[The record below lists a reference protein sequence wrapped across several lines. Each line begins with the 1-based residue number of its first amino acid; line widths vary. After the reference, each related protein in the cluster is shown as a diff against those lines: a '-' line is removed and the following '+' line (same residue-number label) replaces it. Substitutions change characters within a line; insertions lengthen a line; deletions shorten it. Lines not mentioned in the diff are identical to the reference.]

1 MNASMIL
8 KKILNK
14 EDARSSNIVKNIFGS
29 LAVKGISIVANLAL
43 IPLTINYLSPLKYGI
58 WLTISSILA
67 WINFFDVG
75 LGHGLRN
82 KLTESIAKGET
93 HKAKSYV
100 STAYVSIT
108 VMCIV
113 LFGIFAII
121 NSFLDW
127 NTLLNIKS
135 ALDEDISKI
144 AIIVFSMFA
153 IQFIFQLINSIL
165 LSTQQSYKV
174 GLFSMISN
182 VFALLGIL
190 VLKHFIKES
199 LYYIAFVFSGIP
211 VLVYVILNIYYF
223 RTSFKDFSPSLKF
236 FRQDALKDVLHVG
249 LKFFVIQIAVL
260 VLMATSNILICNY
273 MDPIYVP
280 PYTVAFRYFSIITML
295 FSIIMVPYWSA
306 YTEAYVKKDFAWI
319 RKTIRQA
326 LRIWVVFVIGAI
338 VMLVVSPFA
347 YSLWVHDV
355 EVTSKISF
363 QLSFLMM
370 LYAIL
375 IAFGSVFMM
384 FLNGIGQIKL
394 QMTINL
400 IGMCLFFPL
409 SYLFVK
415 VMGMGLSGI
424 ILSTILGGVYGY
436 LVAPFEVRK
445 VLKKHQEDE
454 ERERGQILNNG

>member
-1 MNASMIL
+1 MNASMIF

-29 LAVKGISIVANLAL
+29 LAVKGVSIVANLAL
-43 IPLTINYLSPLKYGI
+43 IPLTIDYLSGLKYGV
-58 WLTISSILA
+58 WLTISSTLA

-108 VMCIV
+108 IMCAI
-113 LFGIFAII
+113 LFGVFLII
-121 NSFLDW
+121 NSFLNW
-127 NTLLNIKS
+127 NKLLNIPS
-135 ALDEDISKI
+135 TVDENMGEI

-190 VLKHFIKES
+190 ILKHFIKES
-199 LYYIAFVFSGIP
+199 LYYIALVFSSIP
-211 VLVYVILNIYYF
+211 VLVYAILNIYYF
-223 RTSFKDFSPSLKF
+223 KTSFKDFSPSIKF
-236 FRQDALKDVLHVG
+236 FRRDALKDVLHVG
-249 LKFFVIQIAVL
+249 VKFFVIQISVL
-260 VLMATSNILICNY
+260 VLMGTSNILICNY
-273 MDPIYVP
+273 MDPTFVP

-306 YTEAYVKKDFAWI
+306 YTEAYIKNDFAWI
-319 RKTIRQA
+319 QKTIKQA
-326 LRIWVVFVIGAI
+326 LRIWGVFVIGAI
-338 VMLVVSPFA
+338 VMLVVSSFA
-347 YSLWVHDV
+347 YPLWVNDL
-355 EVTSKISF
+355 EVTSKIDF
-363 QLSFLMM
+363 PLSVLMM
-370 LYAIL
+370 IYAVL

-409 SYLFVK
+409 SYLFVEIL
-415 VMGMGLSGI
+415 GMGLSGI
-424 ILSTILGGVYGY
+424 ILSTIIGGAYGY
-436 LVAPFEVRK
+436 LVAPFEVRN
-445 VLKKHQEDE
+445 VLRKHQEE
-454 ERERGQILNNG
+454 ERKGQILNKG

>member
-1 MNASMIL
+1 MNASMIF

-14 EDARSSNIVKNIFGS
+14 EDARSSNVVKNIFGS
-29 LAVKGISIVANLAL
+29 LAVKGVSIVANLAL
-43 IPLTINYLSPLKYGI
+43 IPLTIDYLSPLKYGV
-58 WLTISSILA
+58 WLTISSTLA

-82 KLTESIAKGET
+82 KLTEAITKGEN

-100 STAYVSIT
+100 STAYISISI
-108 VMCIV
+108 MCAV
-113 LFGIFAII
+113 LFGIFLII
-121 NSFLDW
+121 NNFLDW
-127 NTLLNIKS
+127 NTILHIKTPIG
-135 ALDEDISKI
+135 EDISEI
-144 AIIVFSMFA
+144 VIIVFSMFA

-182 VFALLGIL
+182 VFALLGVL
-190 VLKHFIKES
+190 VMKHFIKES
-199 LYYIAFVFSGIP
+199 LYYIALVFSGLP
-211 VLVYVILNIYYF
+211 VLVYIILNIFYF
-223 RTSFKDFSPSLKF
+223 RTSFKDFSPSIKF
-236 FRQDALKDVLHVG
+236 FRRDALKDVLHVG
-249 LKFFVIQIAVL
+249 LKFFVIQISVL

-280 PYTVAFRYFSIITML
+280 PYNVAFRYFSIITML

-306 YTEAYVKKDFAWI
+306 YTEAYVKNDFVWI
-319 RKTIRQA
+319 QKTIRQA
-326 LRIWVVFVIGAI
+326 LRIWVAFVIGAI
-338 VMLVVSPFA
+338 VMLLISSYA
-347 YSLWVHDV
+347 YPLWVHNTD
-355 EVTSKISF
+355 VTSKIDF

-370 LYAIL
+370 IYAIL

-384 FLNGIGQIKL
+384 FLNGIGHIKL

-424 ILSTILGGVYGY
+424 ILSTIIGGMYGY
-436 LVAPFEVRK
+436 VVAPFEVRK
-445 VLKKHQEDE
+445 VLRKHREEEQKKE
-454 ERERGQILNNG
+454 ILNKS